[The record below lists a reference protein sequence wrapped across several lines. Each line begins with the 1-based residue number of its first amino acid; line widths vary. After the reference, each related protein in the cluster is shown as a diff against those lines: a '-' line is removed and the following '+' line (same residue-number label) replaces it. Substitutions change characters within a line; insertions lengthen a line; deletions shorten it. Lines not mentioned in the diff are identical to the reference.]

1 MDSGDDGVDLRLLGD
16 SLAGLSLNRDAQASL
31 PAFGIPSEQDDDDL
45 DGHPSKDQL
54 NAHLHRARSSTERAL
69 CKAAALHEAQELE
82 PQGCY
87 RRALK
92 LDEQSLESRE
102 NVRDEITVR
111 KPEGLE
117 VTEPLCKARDGWFRN
132 SSEGYYQLP
141 GLYRLPSHI
150 YERLFPHQ
158 REGVKWM
165 WSLHGSVDM
174 GGILGDDMGM
184 GKTCTTIAYL
194 YGLFV
199 SGLVRHV
206 LIVMPLGLLE
216 TWKTEFKSWFPNMRV
231 RVFHGPAASIQ
242 KDLDIV
248 LEKGGVLLTTYDKVR
263 LSVSKLADDINHHWD
278 YIILDEGHTIKNQNS
293 QKAKAIRQV
302 HARHRLLLS
311 GTPIQNNMEELWSLF
326 DYVCNG
332 NLLSSKRKFM
342 THFGNHIRK
351 GEARDATPEDKEM
364 ANKVAEALRSLI
376 SPYFLRREKTT
387 LVSSPAIQ
395 RSKIAQDDEERTLS
409 VKTEFAIW
417 VSLTRTQ
424 RQLYE
429 AFLTNLNLHEILNAS
444 KSPLSALNV
453 LRKICDHPAM
463 ISHALQDCEDIDL
476 DSIHGLDATSQALLE
491 QSAKLSVTV
500 QLIKELHKQGHR
512 TLICSSSRV
521 MLDVLEKCIAFAG
534 LSLTRI
540 DGGITDRKERQ
551 RRINMFNR
559 DTSVDCFLLTTQ
571 VAIGITLTGA
581 DRVIMYEPSWNPK
594 RDAQAVDRAYRVGQS
609 RDVVVYRLLT
619 CGTLEEKIYR
629 NQIRKDYLAR
639 TAIKSGRQ
647 ARYFTQ
653 AELRDMFTLDDTSFS
668 ATEQYLSLRH
678 PIKDRD
684 CDYLMELDHVSGVS
698 RHDKLYSS
706 QDAEESIITA
716 MQVERLAQDA
726 LRQFALAEH
735 QVAPAQVHGTERLKE
750 SISRPPQLVNEAW
763 TKSHVRGAS
772 TASISSPVRFAIPVD
787 VANHCGSPGRDSSLL
802 GAEDADDAT
811 DTVGSS
817 IASLDH
823 DRTNDS
829 ASASHPNTAMPCHS
843 STPPRPH
850 TDDLDDSPVA
860 PTTRRK
866 LHRKFVILD
875 SDSDSD
881 DGLLGGPRGKNDRRS
896 MKNDTSPLS
905 RLALGQ
911 LDNKIADEESKCI
924 RPSNCPTYRHVS
936 KTVAIRHCRCVRS
949 DATMDKYDALLFRY
963 RESMTKG
970 QYRNALHSLQAAL
983 DICDDDCRVWFAHI
997 FLTRMV
1003 E

>member
-1 MDSGDDGVDLRLLGD
+1 MDSWDDGVDLRLLSD
-16 SLAGLSLNRDAQASL
+16 SLAGLSLNGDAQESL
-31 PAFGIPSEQDDDDL
+31 PAFYIPSGQQDDGDL
-45 DGHPSKDQL
+45 DGHPSKDQV
-54 NAHLHRARSSTERAL
+54 NAHLHRVGSPPERAL
-69 CKAAALHEAQELE
+69 CKAAPHEAQELE

-87 RRALK
+87 RKALK
-92 LDEQSLESRE
+92 IDEQSLEAGE
-102 NVRDEITVR
+102 KARDEINVKER
-111 KPEGLE
+111 
-117 VTEPLCKARDGWFRN
+117 VCKAHDDWFRN
-132 SSEGYYQLP
+132 SSEGYYELP
-141 GLYRLPSHI
+141 GPYRLPAHV

-158 REGVKWM
+158 LEGVKWM

-216 TWKTEFKSWFPNMRV
+216 TWKTEFKSWFPDMRV

-376 SPYFLRREKTT
+376 SPYFLRREKAT

-395 RSKIAQDDEERTLS
+395 GSKIVQDEERTLS

-417 VSLTRTQ
+417 VSLTQTQ
-424 RQLYE
+424 LRLYE

-500 QLIKELHKQGHR
+500 QLVKELHEQGHR

-559 DTSVDCFLLTTQ
+559 DTSIDCFLLTTQ

-639 TAIKSGRQ
+639 TAIESGRQ

-698 RHDKLYSS
+698 RHDQLYSS
-706 QDAEESIITA
+706 QDAEEPVIAA

-735 QVAPAQVHGTERLKE
+735 QVAPEQVHGTERLKG
-750 SISRPPQLVNEAW
+750 SIFRPPQLANDAW
-763 TKSHVRGAS
+763 TRSLVRGAS

-787 VANHCGSPGRDSSLL
+787 VANHCGSPGPDSLPL
-802 GAEDADDAT
+802 GAEDADDRT
-811 DTVGSS
+811 NTEGSS
-817 IASLDH
+817 IIILDH
-823 DRTNDS
+823 DRTSDS
-829 ASASHPNTAMPCHS
+829 ASAFHQNTAVPCHG
-843 STPPRPH
+843 STPPRPL

-866 LHRKFVILD
+866 LHRKFVIMD

-881 DGLLGGPRGKNDRRS
+881 SGLLTLKDGRRS
-896 MKNDTSPLS
+896 TKNDTSPLS
-905 RLALGQ
+905 RLSLGQ
-911 LDNKIADEESKCI
+911 LDNKIADEESECI
-924 RPSNCPTYRHVS
+924 KPSSCPTHRHVS
-936 KTVAIRHCRCVRS
+936 KIVAIRHCRCVQS

-970 QYRNALHSLQAAL
+970 QYRKALHSLQAAL
-983 DICDDDCRVWFAHI
+983 DICDDDSRVWFAHI